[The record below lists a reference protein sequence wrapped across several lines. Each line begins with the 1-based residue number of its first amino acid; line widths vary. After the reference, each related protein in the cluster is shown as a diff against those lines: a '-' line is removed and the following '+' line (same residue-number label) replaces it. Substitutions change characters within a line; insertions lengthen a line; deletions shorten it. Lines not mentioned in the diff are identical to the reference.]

1 MAPMSRWR
9 SSRLRPAL
17 ALLAA
22 VGIPADLA
30 AAGPQERFGE
40 ATEVIEVELPVHVVA
55 GGEPVRG
62 LTAEDFEVYEGRRRR
77 RITGFEVVDLA
88 LLERGSPELGRDL
101 PPAARRHL
109 LLLFDLTFA
118 RPASIL
124 RAREAARELVLDH
137 LYPGDLVA
145 VATYGVRQGASL
157 ILGFTPDRRQVE
169 AAIDSLGLPQLVER
183 VNDPLGFV
191 LTAGADR
198 YWQADAGGTE
208 GQGPSNL
215 ADARR
220 ALAEY
225 RHEELL
231 WMLEDYSVRHELL
244 ERDAQRNFALSF
256 TDGLAALGRLLAGV
270 EGEKQV
276 ILLSEGFDS
285 SLLLGTEDREEIE
298 EQANAAASGE
308 LWNVDSARRFGSA
321 AGLEAVGRMAEAFRR
336 ADATV
341 HAVDIGGLRAGG
353 ETAGGT
359 PGFAERRAAE
369 DSLFVLADSTGGELF
384 RSFND
389 LGEALRRATAQ
400 SGVSYVLSFD
410 PGDIELDGAFHAVE
424 VRLKDG
430 PRGARVVHRPGYY
443 APKPAALQ
451 HPLERRLTA
460 ADLVLRADDSGPI
473 ASSVLAAPWAG
484 GRARGDGATAAVFV
498 PVLVEI
504 DGEDLLA
511 GRTQG
516 LASLELYGYAFD
528 RDGRVGDFFSQ
539 SLALDVA
546 RLRSDLLREGLKFY
560 GHLDLLPGDYSLRV
574 LLQDQ
579 TTGRWSFRRI
589 EIRVPGAR
597 TDGGPGTLTLLFPEP
612 AERRLLVRQQL
623 GEGGA
628 EPAYPFVVGGQ
639 TFVPATHA
647 VVSRGGVTGLYL
659 GTSEAL
665 AGPVSV
671 AAWVTSPE
679 GARIET
685 PTVTLAELPAAGAPG
700 PALLA
705 ARFEPGGLA
714 AGEYVLT
721 VSLEPGHGGPPT
733 VGSIPITVV
742 GGESR

>member
-1 MAPMSRWR
+1 MARIQEKRR
-9 SSRLRPAL
+9 SPLGA
-17 ALLAA
+17 AAVVLLAA
-22 VGIPADLA
+22 TLLPDA
-30 AAGPQERFGE
+30 ALAGPEERFEG

-62 LTAEDFEVYEGRRRR
+62 LTAADFEVYEGRRRR
-77 RITGFEVVDLA
+77 RITGFETIDLS
-88 LLERGSPELGRDL
+88 LLERGSGELGEDL
-101 PPAARRHL
+101 PPAARRHI
-109 LLLFDLTFA
+109 LLLFDLTYA
-118 RPASIL
+118 RPASIV
-124 RAREAARELVLDH
+124 RAREAARELVLEH

-191 LTAGADR
+191 LTTSLDR
-198 YWQADAGGTE
+198 GWNED
-208 GQGPSNL
+208 
-215 ADARR
+215 
-220 ALAEY
+220 ALAAGSESASSVATARQSLEQY
-225 RHEELL
+225 RYHELAS
-231 WMLEDYSVRHELL
+231 MLEDMSIRHDLL
-244 ERDAQRNFALSF
+244 ERDVQRNYAVSF
-256 TDGLAALGRLLAGV
+256 TDGLGALGRLLASV
-270 EGEKQV
+270 EGDKQV

-298 EQANAAASGE
+298 EQANAAASGDF
-308 LWNVDSARRFGSA
+308 WNVDSERRFGST
-321 AGLEAVGRMAEAFRR
+321 AGLEVVGRMADAFRR

-341 HAVDIGGLRAGG
+341 HAVDIGGVRAGG

-359 PGFAERRAAE
+359 PGFAARRAAE

-389 LGEALRRATAQ
+389 LGEALRRVTAQ
-400 SGVSYVLSFD
+400 SGVTYVLAFD
-410 PGDIELDGAFHAVE
+410 PGDIALDGAFHAVE
-424 VRLKDG
+424 VRLKGG

-460 ADLVLRADDSGPI
+460 ADLVLRASDSGPI
-473 ASSVLAAPWAG
+473 ASSVLAAPWA
-484 GRARGDGATAAVFV
+484 RAGAGGDGGAAAVFV

-511 GRTQG
+511 GRTEG

-528 RDGRVGDFFSQ
+528 QDGRVGDFFSQ
-539 SLALDVA
+539 SLALDVG
-546 RLRSDLLREGLKFY
+546 RLRGDLMREGLKFY

-579 TTGRWSFRRI
+579 TMGRWSFRRV
-589 EIRVPGAR
+589 EIRVPGTPA
-597 TDGGPGTLTLLFPEP
+597 DGGPGTLALLFPER
-612 AERRLLVRQQL
+612 AERRLLVRQQV

-628 EPAYPFVVGGQ
+628 EPAYPFVVGGE
-639 TFVPATHA
+639 TFVPAIHA
-647 VVSRGGVTGLYL
+647 VVSRGGVTGFYL

-671 AAWVTSPE
+671 DAWVTSAD
-679 GARIET
+679 GVRIET
-685 PTVTLAELPAAGAPG
+685 PTVTVTELPEAGAPG

-705 ARFEPGGLA
+705 ARLEPGGLA

-721 VSLEPGHGGPPT
+721 VSLAPGQGGSPT